1 MLKGFAGQLVLYMSE
16 NPLTIPSQKEILV
29 HFDRNDLII
38 AKVIRQVGPMKLKR
52 NRNYFVV
59 LCKAIIAQQISVAAA
74 GTITSRFNDLF
85 NLKSPTP
92 KEVINL
98 SDKVLKG
105 VGLSRQKVLYLKDLS
120 AHFHEKKLRPRR
132 LNSMSNEEVIEQLIA
147 VHGIGRWTA
156 EMFLIFSLN
165 RPDVL
170 PIGDLGLQLALKK
183 LYRMRQ
189 LPTAKRMLSL
199 GRKWHP
205 LETVATWYAW
215 RVQDEKIVAY

>member
-1 MLKGFAGQLVLYMSE
+1 MSV
-16 NPLTIPSQKEILV
+16 NHCIIPSRKEILL
-29 HFDRNDLII
+29 HFDKKDTVMAR
-38 AKVIRQVGPMKLKR
+38 VIRLTGPIKLKR

-74 GTITSRFNDLF
+74 DTITTRFYALF
-85 NLKSPTP
+85 NGGSPTS
-92 KEVINL
+92 EGVIKI
-98 SDKVLKG
+98 SDATLRG
-105 VGLSRQKVLYLKDLS
+105 AGLSRQKVAYLKDLS
-120 AHFHEKKLRPRR
+120 RHFHEKTFRPHR
-132 LNSMSNEEVIEQLIA
+132 LHYMDNEDVIQQLTA

-170 PIGDLGLQLALKK
+170 PVGDLGLQLALKK

-189 LPTAKRMLSL
+189 LPTVKRMRAL

-205 LETVATWYAW
+205 RETVATWYAW
-215 RVQDEKIVAY
+215 RTQDEKIVAY